1 MNENPYGTDMGQN
14 SSNGMMG
21 FFVGALVGAGVALLL
36 APATG
41 GHTRR
46 RLADTAK
53 RLGSAAKDKV
63 SEFRSQGGETGDM
76 GRESFTQSRQGTPR

>member
-1 MNENPYGTDMGQN
+1 MNDYPYGSDVGQGS
-14 SSNGMMG
+14 SSNNMMG

-36 APATG
+36 APAPG

-53 RLGSAAKDKV
+53 RLGSAAKDKM
-63 SEFRSQGGETGDM
+63 SELRGQGGETGDM
-76 GRESFTQSRQGTPR
+76 GRESFTQSQSR